1 METGLE
7 RLDGGVAVVR
17 IDRPEARNAL
27 NGAVRE
33 QLAQHF
39 RELAAD
45 ETVRCAIITGS
56 DKVFAAG
63 ADIKAM
69 AQATAAE
76 MMLRGSHLTWGAIKE
91 FPKPLIAAVNGWALG
106 GGCELALHA
115 DIIIAGEGAKF
126 GQPEIRVGI
135 IPGAG
140 GTQRLTRA
148 VGKYKAMKILLSG
161 EPVAAREAE
170 AMGLVSEV
178 VPDSEVFSRALA
190 SRRPSPRCPRSRRER
205 SRRWCCREPISRWRP
220 ALPSSARHSAHV
232 RHRRP
237 EGRHGGLHREAPAPL
252 RGALTMAL
260 DPNRPD
266 LTLGI
271 VGSGVMGRGIAQV
284 AAEAGMTVLLA
295 MRGLSR
301 G

>member
-7 RLDGGVAVVR
+7 RLEGGVAVVR
-17 IDRPEARNAL
+17 VNRPEARNAL

-33 QLAQHF
+33 QLAGHF
-39 RELAAD
+39 RDLAAD
-45 ETVRCAIITGS
+45 DSIRCAIITGS

-69 AQATAAE
+69 AQARSSE
-76 MMLRGSHLTWGAIKE
+76 MMLRGSHLTWAAIKD

-126 GQPEIRVGI
+126 GQPEIKVGI

-161 EPVAAREAE
+161 EPVGAREAE

-178 VPDSEVFSRALA
+178 LPDAEVFARALA
-190 SRRPSPRCPRSRRER
+190 LAQA
-205 SRRWCCREPISRWRP
+205 IA
-220 ALPSSARHSAHV
+220 ALPPIAARKIKEVVLAGV
-232 RHRRP
+232 D
-237 EGRHGGLHREAPAPL
+237 LPL
-252 RGALTMAL
+252 
-260 DPNRPD
+260 
-266 LTLGI
+266 
-271 VGSGVMGRGIAQV
+271 
-284 AAEAGMTVLLA
+284 EAGLA
-295 MRGLSR
+295 LERQAFQLMFDTADQKEGMAAFIEKRPPQFQGR
-301 G
+301 

>member
-7 RLDGGVAVVR
+7 RLESGVAVVR
-17 IDRPEARNAL
+17 VNRPEARNAL

-33 QLAQHF
+33 QLAGHF
-39 RELAAD
+39 RDLAAD
-45 ETVRCAIITGS
+45 DSVRCAIITGS

-69 AQATAAE
+69 AEARPSD
-76 MMLRGSHLTWGAIKE
+76 MMLRGSHLTWGTIKD

-126 GQPEIRVGI
+126 GQPEIKVGI

-161 EPVAAREAE
+161 EPVTARDAE

-178 VPDSEVFSRALA
+178 VPDAEVFSRALA
-190 SRRPSPRCPRSRRER
+190 LAQA
-205 SRRWCCREPISRWRP
+205 IA
-220 ALPSSARHSAHV
+220 ALPPIAARKIKEVVLQGADLPLETGLALE
-232 RHRRP
+232 RQAFQLMFDTADQKEGMAAFIEKRP
-237 EGRHGGLHREAPAPL
+237 PNFQGR
-252 RGALTMAL
+252 
-260 DPNRPD
+260 
-266 LTLGI
+266 
-271 VGSGVMGRGIAQV
+271 
-284 AAEAGMTVLLA
+284 
-295 MRGLSR
+295 
-301 G
+301 

>member
-1 METGLE
+1 M
-7 RLDGGVAVVR
+7 A
-17 IDRPEARNAL
+17 EARP
-27 NGAVRE
+27 
-33 QLAQHF
+33 
-39 RELAAD
+39 
-45 ETVRCAIITGS
+45 
-56 DKVFAAG
+56 
-63 ADIKAM
+63 
-69 AQATAAE
+69 AE

-190 SRRPSPRCPRSRRER
+190 LAQA
-205 SRRWCCREPISRWRP
+205 IA
-220 ALPSSARHSAHV
+220 ALPPIAARKIKEVVLQGADLPLEAGLALE
-232 RHRRP
+232 RQAFQLMFDTADQKEGMAAFIQKRP
-237 EGRHGGLHREAPAPL
+237 PRFEGR
-252 RGALTMAL
+252 
-260 DPNRPD
+260 
-266 LTLGI
+266 
-271 VGSGVMGRGIAQV
+271 
-284 AAEAGMTVLLA
+284 
-295 MRGLSR
+295 
-301 G
+301 

>member
-7 RLDGGVAVVR
+7 RLDGGVAVLR
-17 IDRPEARNAL
+17 INRPEARNAL

-33 QLAQHF
+33 QLARHF
-39 RELAAD
+39 RDLAGDDA
-45 ETVRCAIITGS
+45 VRCAIITGS

-69 AQATAAE
+69 AEASPAQ
-76 MMLRGSHLTWGAIKE
+76 MMLRGTHLTWGAIKD

-126 GQPEIRVGI
+126 GQPEIKVGI

-161 EPVAAREAE
+161 EPVEAREAE

-178 VPDSEVFSRALA
+178 VPDAEVFSRALA
-190 SRRPSPRCPRSRRER
+190 LAQA
-205 SRRWCCREPISRWRP
+205 IA
-220 ALPSSARHSAHV
+220 ALPPIAAQKIKEVVLAGADLPLDAGLALERQAFQLMFDTADQK
-232 RHRRP
+232 
-237 EGRHGGLHREAPAPL
+237 EGMAAFIEKRAPQFQ
-252 RGALTMAL
+252 
-260 DPNRPD
+260 
-266 LTLGI
+266 
-271 VGSGVMGRGIAQV
+271 GR
-284 AAEAGMTVLLA
+284 
-295 MRGLSR
+295 
-301 G
+301 